1 MSGVSKRCDG
11 TSGELTLVS
20 KRSEDGGR
28 GVALPRSMSEA
39 VGIAIYGFFFVYTYV
54 SRSHFSLLSN
64 QLPWKNQVLHIV
76 QMKMSNPT
84 TGEDEKQDQGE
95 VLFCSK

>member
-20 KRSEDGGR
+20 KRSEDGGE

-39 VGIAIYGFFFVYTYV
+39 VGIAIYGVFCIHLCQSEPLFPSVQPTALEKPSSTYCPNENV
-54 SRSHFSLLSN
+54 KSN
-64 QLPWKNQVLHIV
+64 
-76 QMKMSNPT
+76 
-84 TGEDEKQDQGE
+84 DRRR
-95 VLFCSK
+95 